1 MDNVLKV
8 TNYGFKRGMVFCD
21 GNLSIQVTVTYHS
34 NFIWI
39 SNIGTIYMLM
49 FLKNNSKD
57 NELVYKLDLRGIS

>member
-21 GNLSIQVTVTYHS
+21 GNLSIQVTVTYPS

-49 FLKNNSKD
+49 FLKNDSKD
-57 NELVYKLDLRGIS
+57 NEHVYKLDLSGIS

>member
-21 GNLSIQVTVTYHS
+21 GNLSIQVTVIYHS

-57 NELVYKLDLRGIS
+57 NEHVYKLDLSGIS

>member
-21 GNLSIQVTVTYHS
+21 GNLSVQVTVTYLP
-34 NFIWI
+34 
-39 SNIGTIYMLM
+39 IYMLM

-57 NELVYKLDLRGIS
+57 NELVYKLDLSGIS